1 MIAAELLYLVL
12 RSCLCGQLCP
22 LAAAKLWRKSVKKW
36 MLSLGVILIAISAQP
51 NSVCAQSTH
60 TQTLDEALSLR
71 HAFSPRISPDGRY
84 VVYTQRE
91 TNWKENAFV
100 NQFWLVDV
108 STGKSFQLT
117 RGKKSAD
124 DATWSPDGNWI
135 AFVTERE
142 SVAIE
147 PLSADDKD
155 KDKEKKK
162 TEEGKDKKD
171 AEAPG
176 KPADRQIW
184 LISPSGGE
192 AWQLTKSETDIDN
205 FRWSKDSRFIAYAAN
220 APETKASKDRKEK
233 YSDYR
238 VFEKDYRQNQLW
250 QVDLTAATKT
260 FLPVDAKRL
269 ITDLSLNVHNFS
281 WSPDSTKIAF
291 SAAPNPNLSSSG
303 ERDIYLLDLSNNN
316 SVTKIVALPGPDTNP
331 VFSPDG
337 KQLAFATA
345 LAQPY
350 YYYANEHIAVVDLS
364 AVLSKPATTPADV
377 RDLTAA
383 FDEDPDLAD
392 WGPDGIYFGAQ
403 QKTSAHIYR
412 VDPQTREIRRITSP
426 DSLLIEDASATA
438 DFKTLAFM
446 AEDATHMTEIYVSS
460 VAPFAPRK
468 LTDMTAQVKDW
479 KLGTVEVISWK
490 SQDGTVIE
498 GILHK
503 PADYDPARKYPLFVM
518 IHGGPTG
525 TSEPTLSP
533 SEYAYPIQIFLSKGA
548 LVLEP
553 NYRGS
558 AGYGSAFRALNVRNL
573 GVGDMWDVMSGVD
586 YLIGKGIVDSTRMG
600 SMGWSQGGYISA
612 FLTTHTDRFKAI
624 SVGAGISNWMTYYVN
639 TDITPF
645 TRQYLHATPWDD
657 PEIYAKTSPITT
669 IKKAK
674 TPTLIQQGS
683 NDQRVPVPDSF
694 ELYRGLQ
701 DQGVP
706 SRLVLYTG
714 FGHGINKPKSLRAL
728 QQSNLDWFN
737 FYIWNE
743 PIPRDSPLN
752 GSGEQDAK

>member
-1 MIAAELLYLVL
+1 LRKLILCAA
-12 RSCLCGQLCP
+12 
-22 LAAAKLWRKSVKKW
+22 
-36 MLSLGVILIAISAQP
+36 VILVVISATP
-51 NSVCAQSTH
+51 NLVRAQAAH
-60 TQTLDEALSLR
+60 TPTLEESLSLR
-71 HAFSPRISPDGRY
+71 LISSPRISPDGRY
-84 VVYTQRE
+84 IAYTQRE

-100 NQFWLVDV
+100 SQLWLVEV

-124 DATWSPDGNWI
+124 AATWSADGKWI
-135 AFVTERE
+135 AFLTERE
-142 SVAIE
+142 AAAVE
-147 PLSADDKD
+147 PPSPAEKE
-155 KDKEKKK
+155 KEKEKK
-162 TEEGKDKKD
+162 TESKDRKD
-171 AEAPG
+171 ETPG

-184 LISPSGGE
+184 IISPFGGE

-205 FRWSKDSRFIAYAAN
+205 FRWSKDSKFIAYAAN
-220 APETKASKDRKEK
+220 APESKSAKDRKEK
-233 YSDYR
+233 YSEYR

-250 QVDLTAATKT
+250 LADVVAATRD
-260 FLPVDAKRL
+260 FLPVEAKRL
-269 ITDLSLNVHNFS
+269 FADLSLNVHNFS
-281 WSPDSTKIAF
+281 WSPDSSKIAF
-291 SAAPNPNLSSSG
+291 SAAPNPNLSSGG

-316 SVTKIVALPGPDTNP
+316 SVTRIVALPGPDSNP

-377 RDLTAA
+377 RDLTAL
-383 FDEDPDLAD
+383 FDEDPELLD
-392 WGPDGIYFGAQ
+392 WGPDGVYFGAE
-403 QKTSAHIYR
+403 QKTSAHVFR
-412 VDPQTREIRRITSP
+412 LNPKSREIQRITSP
-426 DSLLIEDASATA
+426 DSLLLEDASFTT
-438 DFKTLAFM
+438 DFKTLAFVTEDHTHM
-446 AEDATHMTEIYVSS
+446 AELYVSS
-460 VAPFAPRK
+460 VSHFAQRK

-490 SQDGTVIE
+490 SQDGTTIE

-503 PADYDPARKYPLFVM
+503 PADYDAARKYPLLVV

-525 TSEPTLSP
+525 TSQPALSP
-533 SEYAYPIQIFLSKGA
+533 DEYAYPIQTFLSKSA

-586 YLIGKGIVDSTRMG
+586 YLLGKGMVDSNRMG
-600 SMGWSQGGYISA
+600 SMGWSEGGYISA
-612 FLTTHTDRFKAI
+612 FLTTHTERFKAI

-669 IKKAK
+669 IKQAK

-743 PIPRDSPLN
+743 PIPKDSPLN
-752 GSGEQDAK
+752 GSSELDSGK